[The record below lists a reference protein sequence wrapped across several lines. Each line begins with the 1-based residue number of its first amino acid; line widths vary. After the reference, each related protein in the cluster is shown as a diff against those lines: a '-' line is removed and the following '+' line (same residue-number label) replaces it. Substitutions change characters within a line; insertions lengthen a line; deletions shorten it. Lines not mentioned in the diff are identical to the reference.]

1 MATTELP
8 LLTVY
13 GREYCHLCQDM
24 LAQLEPLQEAQGFEL
39 QVRDIDAD
47 PALEA
52 RFGQWVPVLMGGE
65 EEICYYFFDRAA
77 LDAYLAKIR

>member
-1 MATTELP
+1 MATTE

-24 LAQLEPLQEAQGFEL
+24 LAQLNPLREMLGFEL
-39 QVRDIDAD
+39 KVLDVDDD
-47 PALEA
+47 PALEE
-52 RFGQWVPVLMGGE
+52 RYGQWVPVLMGGG
-65 EEICYYFFDRAA
+65 EEICHYFLDRTA